1 MKLEDFLKM
10 PVGMTPEQWEH
21 ELERQDKIKK
31 KIRSL
36 SFKRDDYED
45 GYALTRDQ
53 KWKDK
58 LDKVNDKI
66 AKLAMEIEGGN

>member
-10 PVGMTPEQWEH
+10 PVGMTPEQ
-21 ELERQDKIKK
+21 LEEEIKRQDSIKK

-45 GYALTRDQ
+45 GYALTGDQ
-53 KWKDK
+53 KFKDK

-66 AKLAMEIEGGN
+66 AKLAMELERRN